1 MNFMKQCPACK
12 SIVKDN
18 LLFCAFDGQTL
29 VTTTE
34 QDQLVGT
41 VLDDK
46 YRLEQIIGIGGMGKV
61 YKATHI
67 YMDNAV
73 AIKILDPKLSSNE
86 TALKRFRQ
94 EAQASVSIKHPNI
107 VAVTDFGV
115 TKDAGIAYLVMEFL
129 EGMELRAR
137 IHQQKQ
143 LDFKEIYLIVQ
154 QTCAALHTA
163 HSKGVIHRDLKPD
176 NIWLIKSE
184 IGIDRV
190 KVLDFGIAK
199 LKSGPESSKLTELG
213 MVIGTPSYMSPEQ
226 CHGEELDAQSDV
238 YSLAVIIY
246 EMLTGHLP
254 FQAVSPMEVALKH
267 TSEAP
272 KPLCTLRSDIPT
284 SLEKVVLRALS
295 KLPGDRQQSALELA
309 KEFMASYKEAGIDTE
324 FASVTT
330 RQLTADWIR
339 EIEAQTDKTAMPQ
352 SAAGA
357 EEPLDSRGSTGTAS
371 LMSVQ
376 LPAGET
382 ATPALSGDPQPT
394 ARLESTRQP
403 ATFRPPEIPS
413 EAIAAD
419 SLADK
424 SDVSTMLTQAAVEP
438 KMVTV
443 KTRQA
448 ARSRSRWVWWTLGGA
463 LAIAIIAFLLN
474 TPTTSN
480 KGFNIVI
487 QGAPAGSVIYLNGAP
502 AGVIPQTGNIKLS
515 ELEAGKS
522 MEVRIVRD
530 GYEEFKQAITGE
542 EGKEQVLR
550 AQLKPFETAGEINYQ
565 GIMVLVPAGQFI
577 MGDDNGL
584 SDEGPAQTIEMPA
597 YYIDKFEV
605 TNAQYKQ
612 FCDATGWPYP
622 ADTQTNRDYFNNNPY
637 SPLIGVSWFDASSY
651 AQWAGK
657 RLPTEEEW
665 EKAASWDPKAGN
677 KRRWP
682 WGDEP
687 DPGRANF
694 SGMPYPVGSF
704 PDGASAYGVHDMV
717 GNAAEWVNAFYQ
729 AYPGNTTPN
738 SNFGNK
744 DRVVRGGSYKNVI
757 ADGRTTYR
765 DYQNPNLEERM
776 TNGKEQ
782 LTAFGFRCA
791 VSADDPRLLQYLRT
805 RVP

>member
-1 MNFMKQCPACK
+1 MKQCPACK

-29 VTTTE
+29 VTIAA
-34 QDQLVGT
+34 QDELVGT

-67 YMDNAV
+67 YMDHAV

-94 EAQASVSIKHPNI
+94 EAQASVSITHPNI

-129 EGMELRAR
+129 EGMELRER
-137 IHQQKQ
+137 IHQLKQ

-154 QTCAALHTA
+154 QTCGALHTA
-163 HSKGVIHRDLKPD
+163 HSKGIIHRDLKPD
-176 NIWLIKSE
+176 NIWLINSE
-184 IGIDRV
+184 IGVDRV

-199 LKSGPESSKLTELG
+199 LKSGSESGKLTEIG

-226 CHGEELDAQSDV
+226 CHGEELDAQSDI

-246 EMLTGHLP
+246 EMLTGDLP
-254 FQAVSPMEVALKH
+254 FQAVSPMEIALKH

-272 KPLCTLRSDIPT
+272 KPLCTLRSDIPI

-295 KLPGDRQQSALELA
+295 KLPRDRQQSALEFA
-309 KEFMASYKEAGIDTE
+309 KEFRTSYKEAGINTE
-324 FASVTT
+324 FSSVMT
-330 RQLTADWIR
+330 RQLTADWIQ
-339 EIEAQTDKTAMPQ
+339 EFEAKTGNTAIPQ
-352 SAAGA
+352 SAAES
-357 EEPLDSRGSTGTAS
+357 EEPLDSREKTDTAC
-371 LMSVQ
+371 LMSVPQ
-376 LPAGET
+376 PAGET
-382 ATPALSGDPQPT
+382 ATPASSGDRQPT
-394 ARLESTRQP
+394 ARLESTREP
-403 ATFRPPEIPS
+403 EAVRPPTVPT
-413 EAIAAD
+413 EALTAD
-419 SLADK
+419 SSAGEPAA
-424 SDVSTMLTQAAVEP
+424 AAVIAPVAANESE
-438 KMVTV
+438 MVIV
-443 KTRQA
+443 KSRPVA
-448 ARSRSRWVWWTLGGA
+448 PSRSRWVWWAIGGA
-463 LAIAIIAFLLN
+463 LAIVIIALLLIN
-474 TPTTSN
+474 SKTSD
-480 KGFNIVI
+480 KGFTLVI
-487 QGAPAGSVIYLNGAP
+487 QGAPPGSMLYLNGAP
-502 AGVIPQTGNIKLS
+502 AGVIPQTGDIRLS
-515 ELEAGKS
+515 EIEADKS

-530 GYEEFKQAITGE
+530 GYEDFKQAITGE
-542 EGKEQVLR
+542 EGKEQVLS
-550 AQLKPFETAGEINYQ
+550 AQLKPHETVGEINYQ
-565 GIMVLVPAGQFI
+565 GIMVLIPAGPFI

-605 TNAQYKQ
+605 TNAQYQQ

-622 ADTQTNRDYFNNNPY
+622 TDTQTNKDYFNNNPD
-637 SPLIGVSWFDASSY
+637 SPVIGVSWFDASSY

-677 KRRWP
+677 KRQWP
-682 WGDEP
+682 WGDDP
-687 DPGRANF
+687 DPDRANF
-694 SGMPYPVGSF
+694 SQKPYPVGSF
-704 PDGASAYGVHDMV
+704 PDGASAYGVYDMV

-729 AYPGNTTPN
+729 AYPGNTNQN

-744 DRVVRGGSYKNVI
+744 YRVFRGGSFKSAI
-757 ADGRTTYR
+757 IDGRTTFR

-776 TNGKEQ
+776 MNGKEQ
-782 LTAFGFRCA
+782 LTAVGFRCA
-791 VSADDPRLLQYLRT
+791 ISADDPRLSQQLRT
-805 RVP
+805 RLP